1 MIGAKHLKQK
11 VMKFLKTSEHD
22 EQVSF
27 VEWLEVNRYK
37 FSAIPNSTWTSFSH
51 QRKNKQEGVRP
62 GLPDLLVIVKNKLV
76 WIEMKRPDRKPKRG
90 GKGGV
95 SDVQKEWHDVLN
107 ACDNCQVFVAYS
119 DLEAREI
126 IRSIK

>member
-1 MIGAKHLKQK
+1 MNSLT
-11 VMKFLKTSEHD
+11 TSEHS
-22 EQVSF
+22 EQCSF

-37 FSAIPNSTWTSFSH
+37 FSAIPNSTWTSFSQ

-62 GLPDLLVIVKNKLV
+62 GLPDILVIVKNKLV

-95 SDVQKEWHDVLN
+95 SDVQKEWHKVLN
-107 ACDNCQVFVAYS
+107 ACDNCQVFVAYGA
-119 DLEAREI
+119 DEARSI
-126 IRSIK
+126 ITGIK